1 MDCSL
6 VEAKESLSTDS
17 IELYLPDDWDPMLP
31 DPVDCFKAF
40 ITNQTTSFNTLELPE
55 LVAGGTPAEYV
66 STRGNYGLEQLLG
79 GSSVLSRHVRL
90 VPVREDWWVT
100 AEIKVCTI
108 SQGTSS
114 HPMKMTL
121 PEVTKKK
128 HLL

>member
-1 MDCSL
+1 
-6 VEAKESLSTDS
+6 
-17 IELYLPDDWDPMLP
+17 MLP

-40 ITNQTTSFNTLELPE
+40 ITSQTTSFNTLELPE
-55 LVAGGTPAEYV
+55 LVAGDTPAEYV
-66 STRGNYGLEQLLG
+66 STRGNYWLEQLLG
-79 GSSVLSRHVRL
+79 GSSVPNRHVRF
-90 VPVREDWWVT
+90 VPVRQDWWVT

-121 PEVTKKK
+121 PEVMKKK